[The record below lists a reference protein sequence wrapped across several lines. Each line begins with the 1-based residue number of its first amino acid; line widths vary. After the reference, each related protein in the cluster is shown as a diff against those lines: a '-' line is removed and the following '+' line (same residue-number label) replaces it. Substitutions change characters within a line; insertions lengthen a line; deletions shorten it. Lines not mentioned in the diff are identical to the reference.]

1 MAKKQISQ
9 KIKELR
15 MERGLTLEQVAD
27 FVGVGKSTVRKWETG
42 MIENMRR
49 NKIAAL
55 AKVLQI
61 PTSYFIYYDYDY
73 DIDPEHRLS
82 SIPEHIRRELQEK
95 YPGDPHRQW
104 CVYWDQSALAFEKHL
119 QHKHDFP
126 EMFADLPENIIPMPQ
141 TRPVPLLGTIACGE
155 PILAEENIEAYVS
168 VNKDIPADFALKCKG
183 DSMINARI
191 FDGDIVYIR
200 RQANVDD
207 GEIAAVL
214 IDTEATLKR
223 VRRYPGKLVLSP
235 CNPMYDDL
243 IYTAEQLD
251 SVRILGKAV
260 AFTSTL

>member
-1 MAKKQISQ
+1 M
-9 KIKELR
+9 
-15 MERGLTLEQVAD
+15 
-27 FVGVGKSTVRKWETG
+27 
-42 MIENMRR
+42 
-49 NKIAAL
+49 
-55 AKVLQI
+55 
-61 PTSYFIYYDYDY
+61 
-73 DIDPEHRLS
+73 
-82 SIPEHIRRELQEK
+82 
-95 YPGDPHRQW
+95 
-104 CVYWDQSALAFEKHL
+104 AFEKHL